1 MINDGCLHPID
12 VTVVGVVG
20 LLGGLIA
27 LSEANKIWSDH
38 TASSIDKLRDDVAI
52 EEAPRWFSVKEQHRL
67 PISWPLVDV
76 VDPKATSLTVVNFD
90 IVRCKWKIG

>member
-1 MINDGCLHPID
+1 M
-12 VTVVGVVG
+12 TVVGVVG

-38 TASSIDKLRDDVAI
+38 TASSIDKLRDDAAI
-52 EEAPRWFSVKEQHRL
+52 EEAPRWFSVKEQHRM
-67 PISWPLVDV
+67 PISRPLVDV
-76 VDPKATSLTVVNFD
+76 VNPEATSLSVVNFD